1 MAFIIFKNPTIAL
14 REEEFGGLVKIG
26 SEIFI
31 LNRKRYLFLKNFNKP
46 IKEKKLNNKDR
57 KLTDILIK
65 KGILLKID
73 KEKAYKIM
81 KKYNI

>member
-31 LNRKRYLFLKNFNKP
+31 LNKKQYLFLKNFNKP
-46 IKEKKLNNKDR
+46 CKEEKLNNKDG

-73 KEKAYKIM
+73 KEKAYGIIKRI
-81 KKYNI
+81 